1 MIYVYIA
8 MASREGVLLLNGSSI
23 RPWWIW
29 HHYLAAF
36 TCIIFLMMPVDSPA
50 VQRYVEGWLHWTVAQ
65 AALMLAQDRCSSC
78 LLAPAAGCFLA
89 ASRDGCHLLAR
100 CYLLYTF
107 SPCAQRMTRNS
118 SPLHTGTSNHACTHG

>member
-1 MIYVYIA
+1 MLWRVQGFCGIMIYVYIA

-65 AALMLAQDRCSSC
+65 AVLMLAQNRCAPQPAC
-78 LLAPAAGCFLA
+78 CTALAT
-89 ASRDGCHLLAR
+89 SAR
-100 CYLLYTF
+100 CWGL
-107 SPCAQRMTRNS
+107 
-118 SPLHTGTSNHACTHG
+118 AC

>member
-8 MASREGVLLLNGSSI
+8 MASREGILLLNGSSI
-23 RPWWIW
+23 RSWWIW

-65 AALMLAQDRCSSC
+65 AVLMLAQNRC
-78 LLAPAAGCFLA
+78 APARMLHGACHERQVLEVGLLGCVCGCEA
-89 ASRDGCHLLAR
+89 ALS
-100 CYLLYTF
+100 
-107 SPCAQRMTRNS
+107 TR
-118 SPLHTGTSNHACTHG
+118 HTLP